1 MVLSRCVTV
10 LQKLPPPSL
19 QKNMAL
25 NGSWRERDPRE
36 GRKEIGHEGLCIL
49 LSWTVKLVSTR
60 PGTNQIEERY
70 GEEEDFVERS
80 SGEKLL
86 DTLLATCTICSA
98 ATLDLSILYH
108 PVFLATER
116 SDEWKIKLSQHA
128 RCPGWVDSTRGKGTW
143 VGATR
148 FVKLINGG
156 GRRGIGDEKQN
167 RRWWELFFVRFLPTF
182 HENKNVSP
190 TLFKFSSQMNYF
202 VEYTNCHWKKPWS
215 TNKGST
221 S

>member
-1 MVLSRCVTV
+1 MCNGIAEITSPLPSKKYGIEW
-10 LQKLPPPSL
+10 KLE
-19 QKNMAL
+19 
-25 NGSWRERDPRE
+25 RERDPRE

-98 ATLDLSILYH
+98 GTLDLSILYH

-128 RCPGWVDSTRGKGTW
+128 RCPGWVDSTRGKGT
-143 VGATR
+143 
-148 FVKLINGG
+148 
-156 GRRGIGDEKQN
+156 
-167 RRWWELFFVRFLPTF
+167 
-182 HENKNVSP
+182 
-190 TLFKFSSQMNYF
+190 
-202 VEYTNCHWKKPWS
+202 
-215 TNKGST
+215 
-221 S
+221 

>member
-1 MVLSRCVTV
+1 MEVRERERSSRGKERNRPRGAVHFTV
-10 LQKLPPPSL
+10 LDSKASFYQAGHKS
-19 QKNMAL
+19 NR
-25 NGSWRERDPRE
+25 GEIWGGGER
-36 GRKEIGHEGLCIL
+36 
-49 LSWTVKLVSTR
+49 
-60 PGTNQIEERY
+60 
-70 GEEEDFVERS
+70 DFVERS

-167 RRWWELFFVRFLPTF
+167 RRWWELFFVRFLPIF

-215 TNKGST
+215 ANKGST